1 MRRSIKIFDI
11 DKINISFDGDK
22 LLIPASCVT
31 DRVDIQVIVLGKK
44 KETIIEDWT
53 VTKVK
58 RPKKSK
64 DCSEF
69 IATFES
75 EKAKDYKYKSGD
87 KISIKVMPVADTP
100 DENMVFQICCKIR

>member
-1 MRRSIKIFDI
+1 MSQRKKKKTIEAILHENEDAIFLAKSLDQRFWFEEKYKDFDI

-58 RPKKSK
+58 RPKKIQGLFRIYSY
-64 DCSEF
+64 
-69 IATFES
+69 I
-75 EKAKDYKYKSGD
+75 
-87 KISIKVMPVADTP
+87 
-100 DENMVFQICCKIR
+100 